1 MDNLVIRRAYSR
13 FDFFQNLVFVRV
25 GKPQR
30 QIYFAVLVKMSK
42 KENFEI
48 FESFSK
54 FNFCSFV
61 SVLTQFIFEVSS
73 KSPKKRLE
81 NDKKW
86 SN

>member
-48 FESFSK
+48 FSK